1 MPQESNAQPVIAI
14 VGAGAVGGLLA
25 ALLERAG
32 VNVVAVARP
41 ETARAIAT
49 DGLTIRSR
57 HFGDGLSR
65 VPAVTSIP
73 AGASVIIA
81 TKAFALPAVA
91 DDIRA
96 AHPTEVVSLLNGIE
110 HLGVLR
116 AAAPNA
122 LVAGASVAV
131 ETTRLGP
138 TLIEHRSPFLRL
150 TVPAHAADSVITAAW
165 RAAGLEVTVGGT
177 DEDVLWSKLRFLAPL
192 ALLTSY
198 WRLPAGA
205 AVVRDPDLTGALLA
219 EIAAIAT
226 HDGVPTEAAKLAR
239 ALAALPPMMRSSL
252 QNDLEAGRES
262 ELDAIG
268 GALVRRARSAGV
280 ASATLERLVLHLA
293 STEPT
298 GPATSQG

>member
-1 MPQESNAQPVIAI
+1 MSEESGAEPVIAI

-32 VNVVAVARP
+32 VNVLAVARP
-41 ETARAIAT
+41 ATARAITA
-49 DGLTIRSR
+49 DGLSIRSR
-57 HFGDGLSR
+57 HFGDGVSLVRAES
-65 VPAVTSIP
+65 TIP

-91 DDIRA
+91 DDISRA
-96 AHPTEVVSLLNGIE
+96 QPTEVVSLLNGIE

-116 AAAPNA
+116 GAAPGA

-138 TLIEHRSPFLRL
+138 TTIEHRSPFLRL
-150 TVPAHAADSVITAAW
+150 TVPEHAADSVIAAAW
-165 RAAGLEVTVGGT
+165 RTAGLDVTVGGS
-177 DEDVLWSKLRFLAPL
+177 DEDVLWTKLRFLAPL

-198 WRLPAGA
+198 WRLPVAA
-205 AVVRDPDLTGALLA
+205 AVDRDPDLTGALLA

-226 HDGVPTEAAKLAR
+226 SDGVPTDAAKLTR
-239 ALAALPPMMRSSL
+239 SLAGLPPTMRSSL
-252 QNDLEAGRES
+252 QNDLEAGRPS

-268 GALVRRARSAGV
+268 GALVRRAQSAGT
-280 ASATLERLVLHLA
+280 ASATLERLVDELSSRA
-293 STEPT
+293 AT